1 MFEAIA
7 LVLLGLI
14 LLAGGG
20 EALLRGAVGLA
31 TLLRLTPA
39 VIGLTVVAAGTSVPE
54 LSVSLIA
61 GLRGQPDIAVAN
73 AVGSNLFNIGFILGL
88 CALVRPLA
96 ISGNTIRLEYP
107 VLAIVTLMCLAVA
120 QDGSINRLDGLLFIS
135 VYVAFTTY
143 MVTLVRAQVSAE
155 EKAEFGAEVAQ
166 ISGEKTPRMSRSLLL
181 LVGGAALLGLGANA
195 TVTGSVGLARLVG
208 MSERVIGLT
217 IVSVGTSLP
226 EVVTS
231 LVSVIRGRADIAIA
245 NIIGSNL
252 FNILGI
258 LGLSSVVATLPVNPA
273 IVHGDNWWM
282 FGMTLLLFP
291 LMRTGLVIKRWE
303 GAVLFASY
311 ATYIG
316 LLLARPA

>member
-1 MFEAIA
+1 
-7 LVLLGLI
+7 
-14 LLAGGG
+14 
-20 EALLRGAVGLA
+20 
-31 TLLRLTPA
+31 
-39 VIGLTVVAAGTSVPE
+39 
-54 LSVSLIA
+54 
-61 GLRGQPDIAVAN
+61 
-73 AVGSNLFNIGFILGL
+73 
-88 CALVRPLA
+88 
-96 ISGNTIRLEYP
+96 
-107 VLAIVTLMCLAVA
+107 
-120 QDGSINRLDGLLFIS
+120 
-135 VYVAFTTY
+135 VAFTTY
-143 MVTLVRAQVSAE
+143 MVTLVRAQVSGE

-166 ISGEKTPRMSRSLLL
+166 ISGEGTPRISHSLLL
-181 LVGGAALLGLGANA
+181 LTAGVALLGLGANA

-231 LVSVIRGRADIAIA
+231 LVSVIRGRADIAIG

-258 LGLSSVVATLPVNPA
+258 LGLSSVVTALPVNPA

-282 FGMTLLLFP
+282 LGLTLLLFP
-291 LMRTGLVIKRWE
+291 LMQTGQVIKRWE
-303 GAVLFASY
+303 GVVLFASY